1 MPTTRLL
8 REICINRSIG
18 KENPRVI
25 QTSPFSQ
32 PNLAEYL
39 LRFCRVLRS
48 RGFSIGPGEEIDMF
62 RALEVV
68 DIGDKAEFAAALRLV
83 LCSTREEQ
91 AMFDTLF
98 DNFLLAVES
107 EAGGRPIQTI
117 QEKGID
123 RGERDGARPSGVEK
137 ETAPSVGPFTS
148 PGKGEGE
155 GFSPDERK
163 TAFSWTAD
171 GEKEE
176 LSLPDTAEASSGNA
190 AGPGF
195 QRADAGKWD
204 VPLARVARYSAAHSA
219 KRSIARIPSDGLEEM
234 MEAAAAL
241 VSRIR
246 LRRSRR
252 LKPMRQGN
260 RLDFRSSFRNN
271 IPSGGDMV
279 LPAWSGRRRRQAR
292 FLLFCDGSRSMAP
305 FAERFLQFA
314 YALTRKAGRVE
325 VFLFSTR
332 IRRVTDRLRMDAKGR
347 LPTLTGLGM
356 EWDGGTRIGE
366 SLERF
371 LDDHGWRLLTK
382 DTLVIIAS
390 DGLDTGEPDRLARAM
405 AEICRRVAG
414 VIWLNPLLALRG
426 YRPEAKGMKAALPY
440 IDTFSEACDPASFRQ
455 LAKRIHYRR

>member
-1 MPTTRLL
+1 
-8 REICINRSIG
+8 
-18 KENPRVI
+18 
-25 QTSPFSQ
+25 
-32 PNLAEYL
+32 
-39 LRFCRVLRS
+39 
-48 RGFSIGPGEEIDMF
+48 MF

-83 LCSTREEQ
+83 LCSNREEQ
-91 AMFDTLF
+91 AIFDTLF

-107 EAGGRPIQTI
+107 EAGGRPVQTI
-117 QEKGID
+117 LEKGID
-123 RGERDGARPSGVEK
+123 KIEGDEKMTAGEGKGTSPSIGPFSPAGKGGRAEPNPAEWKKTADTLSWLGGGVE
-137 ETAPSVGPFTS
+137 
-148 PGKGEGE
+148 
-155 GFSPDERK
+155 
-163 TAFSWTAD
+163 
-171 GEKEE
+171 EE
-176 LSLPDTAEASSGNA
+176 LSLSDAADTSSGEETE
-190 AGPGF
+190 
-195 QRADAGKWD
+195 KWD

-219 KRSIARIPSDGLEEM
+219 KRSTARIPSDGLEEM

-252 LKPMRQGN
+252 FKPVRRGN
-260 RLDFRSSFRNN
+260 RFDFRRSFRNN

-279 LPAWSGRRRRQAR
+279 LPAWSGCRRRQAR

-314 YALTRKAGRVE
+314 YALTRKADRVE
-325 VFLFSTR
+325 VFLFSTK

-371 LDDHGWRLLTK
+371 LHDHGWRMLAR

-390 DGLDTGEPDRLARAM
+390 DGLDSGEADRLARSM
-405 AEICRRVAG
+405 AEIRRRVAG

-426 YRPEAKGMKAALPY
+426 YRPEARGMKAALPY